1 MNDTQKNTWI
11 YGVIPAGAALD
22 EIERRDNL
30 PELWVVEAG
39 DLGAIVG
46 DAPEGDAK
54 ATRDQAL
61 AHARVLEAAIV
72 DAPVVPMRFGIMVPG
87 GDEKVGS
94 DLLEARHDEL
104 ARLLKKFERRV
115 QMTLKVTYDEDAVLR
130 EIVESEPDAAQLRE
144 QARKGSETETRDARV
159 RLGELISTALEQR
172 RERDKN
178 EIFEQ
183 LKPVSIAAVDEAIE
197 TEFMVLNAP
206 FLIERDRTDEF
217 EEAVDQVATERHDR
231 MNFTLLGPMPAFNF
245 LEVEEPAW
253 A

>member
-1 MNDTQKNTWI
+1 MTDKQQNTWI
-11 YGVIPAGAALD
+11 YGVVPSGAALE

-30 PELWVVEAG
+30 PEVWVVEGG

-46 DAPEGDAK
+46 HQPAKDAK

-72 DAPVVPMRFGIMVPG
+72 DAPVVPMRFGIVVPG
-87 GDEKVGS
+87 GDEQVGS

-104 ARLLKKFERRV
+104 ARLLKKFEDRL
-115 QMTLKVTYDEDAVLR
+115 QMTLKVTYEEDAVLR
-130 EIVESEPDAAQLRE
+130 EIVENEPDAAQLRE
-144 QARKGSETETRDARV
+144 QARKGSETQTREARV
-159 RLGELISTALEQR
+159 RLGELISNALEQR

-178 EIFEQ
+178 DIFGQ
-183 LKPVSIAAVDEAIE
+183 LKPVSVAAVDEAIE

-206 FLIERDRTDEF
+206 FLIQRDRTEEF
-217 EEAVDQVATERHDR
+217 EEAVDQLSQERHDR
-231 MNFTLLGPMPAFNF
+231 MKFTLLGPMPAFNF